1 MVVNIHHTTNPRTR
15 VHLTSPTTPH
25 HTTPTQTDDPAV
37 LFAVVLMALRL
48 ASPTPFP
55 PPTGPDQRDRAGA
68 DVLGWEG
75 WGWEAPS
82 AGNGSSMAIPNTLEG
97 LCALPA
103 AALREGGGG
112 YAGWYRRVVLGAC
125 TALGR
130 GSALVS
136 AVVDHTH

>member
-1 MVVNIHHTTNPRTR
+1 MIVNIPTPQIHAR
-15 VHLTSPTTPH
+15 VYISHPTPH
-25 HTTPTQTDDPAV
+25 YTHHEHTQTDDPAV

-48 ASPTPFP
+48 ASPAPFP
-55 PPTGPDQRDRAGA
+55 PPTGPDQRDPAGA

-103 AALREGGGG
+103 AVLREGAGG
-112 YAGWYRRVVLGAC
+112 YAGWYRRVVLGGF
-125 TALGR
+125 TALVGCR
-130 GSALVS
+130 LCCG
-136 AVVDHTH
+136 